1 MEDLIKILA
10 ILVPTAG
17 AIIVEIIKS
26 RKLSKQTLEV
36 VTAMQ
41 KDIPTLKS
49 DISLMKSASR
59 TGLQTQILEK
69 SKWIQLA
76 IKDGE
81 KEYDEELKQLIILFK
96 EYHACGFN
104 SQGKIYFNDTLRMAA
119 EHNSVLVHDLMNTL
133 FPDYDPD

>member
-1 MEDLIKILA
+1 MEDFIKILA

-119 EHNSVLVHDLMNTL
+119 ERNSVLVHDLMNTL
-133 FPDYDPD
+133 FPEYEP